1 MAKLKQKTFVKK
13 VHNRYRKKLIN
24 KIVIKQLL
32 KNNKILQRT
41 FLKTTTF
48 LKTNFDNRQ
57 RIACPLTLQLKSCS
71 LLKKLKNKITSVK
84 TDKMQMNRK
93 RGNKPPNAN
102 TISFPL

>member
-57 RIACPLTLQLKSCS
+57 RIACPLHYNCKVAVYLKS
-71 LLKKLKNKITSVK
+71 KKIK
-84 TDKMQMNRK
+84 
-93 RGNKPPNAN
+93 
-102 TISFPL
+102 